1 MRFGPLEVDSFIPL
15 PLSLSLGILF
25 TCGFQ
30 TAQAQRTIQ
39 VPVDAPTVQAGID
52 MANPGDTVSVAP
64 GTYPG
69 PINFNGKAITVTGSG
84 PGVIF
89 DGGHKNGP
97 VVIFSANETRS
108 SILENVT
115 VQNGVATTTQAA
127 GGILIGRSSP
137 TILNSTIQNNSGCGI
152 GIFSGA
158 PLISGNTIS
167 GNVAVEH
174 SGCVFLNPEYEDF
187 LGGGIV
193 VLGLPT
199 SATLNV
205 EIVGN
210 TILSNSVVRGAGGI
224 SAADAG
230 QISIRN
236 NTITQ
241 NLSEEFGAGIF
252 VGGNSAPA
260 IIQNLVY
267 SNTVNPILYPPGA
280 GADTGA
286 GLNLQLSN
294 GSMHS
299 FSSVIA
305 NNTFVG
311 NKVLLVPGA
320 NESGTQILAWLYYD
334 TVQFFNN
341 LIIGTDNQSV
351 VDCLPLLP
359 PSTVPPPTFDHND
372 VSNLGLGTS
381 LYSDACTDQTGKNG
395 NISADPNFAPNSTSA
410 HPYQLQFPS
419 PAIDSGNNY
428 ALDIPQQDFLGQ
440 PRIQDATGSSVATID
455 MGVYEYPGLVLPPPT
470 GNFTMA
476 TNPSSLT
483 IHQGQSGTVS
493 VTVTPTSGITG
504 SVQLTCSGLP
514 ASATCTFSPASMNFA
529 GTNPQTSV
537 LTIQLPR
544 TVASDGRSSKST
556 NRLTGLLAGVFL
568 FPIILVRRRGIQN
581 TRVPRSLRIG
591 AFLGFWLFTL
601 GLSGC
606 GDVVILTPTP
616 QTYQIVVQASDT
628 TLGISRQASVALTVT
643 Q

>member
-1 MRFGPLEVDSFIPL
+1 MKFGPLEVDSFL
-15 PLSLSLGILF
+15 PLSLSLSLGLLF
-25 TCGFQ
+25 TWGFQ
-30 TAQAQRTIQ
+30 TAQAQQTIQ

-89 DGGHKNGP
+89 DGGQKNGA
-97 VVIFSANETRS
+97 VVIFDTNETRS

-115 VQNGVATTTQAA
+115 VQDGVATTIQGA

-158 PLISGNTIS
+158 PLISGNTVS
-167 GNVAVEH
+167 GNVAVED
-174 SGCVFLNPEYEDF
+174 SGCVFLSSEYTDF
-187 LGGGIV
+187 LAGGIV
-193 VLGLPT
+193 VFGLPP
-199 SATLNV
+199 SGALNV

-224 SAADAG
+224 SAWDAG

-236 NTITQ
+236 NTIPQ
-241 NLSEEFGAGIF
+241 NLSNEFGAGIF

-267 SNTVNPILYPPGA
+267 SNTINPILLPQGGA
-280 GADTGA
+280 MTGA

-299 FSSVIA
+299 FSSVVA

-311 NKVLLVPGA
+311 NKVLSVPGA
-320 NESGTQILAWLYYD
+320 NESGTQILAEQYYD

-341 LIIGTDNQSV
+341 LIIGTDSQSI
-351 VDCLPLLP
+351 VDCLQLSPPL
-359 PSTVPPPTFDHND
+359 TVPPPTFDHND

-395 NISADPNFAPNSTSA
+395 NISADPNFVPNTTSA

-428 ALDIPQQDFLGQ
+428 APDIPQQDFLGQ
-440 PRIQDATGSSVATID
+440 PRIQDATGSPVATID
-455 MGVYEYPGLVLPPPT
+455 MGVYEYPGLVLPPPM

-476 TNPSSLT
+476 TNPSSIT
-483 IHQGQSGTVS
+483 IHQGQSGTIS

-514 ASATCTFSPASMNFA
+514 ASATCTFSPASMNFTA
-529 GTNPQTSV
+529 TNPQTSV
-537 LTIQLPR
+537 LTIQLPKSM
-544 TVASDGRSSKST
+544 ASDDRNSKST
-556 NRLTGLLAGVFL
+556 NRHTGLLAGVFL
-568 FPIILVRRRGIQN
+568 LPIMLVRRRGIQN
-581 TRVPRSLRIG
+581 TRVPRSLRMG

-606 GDVVILTPTP
+606 GNVIIVTPTP
-616 QTYQIVVQASDT
+616 QIYQIVVQASDT
-628 TLGISRQASVALTVT
+628 TIGISRQASVALSVT

>member
-1 MRFGPLEVDSFIPL
+1 MRFGPLAVDSFL
-15 PLSLSLGILF
+15 PLSLPLSLGLLF
-25 TCGFQ
+25 ACGFQ
-30 TAQAQRTIQ
+30 SAQAQQTIH

-89 DGGHKNGP
+89 DGGQKNGA
-97 VVIFSANETRS
+97 VVIFGTNETRS

-115 VQNGVATTTQAA
+115 VQNGVATTILAA

-174 SGCVFLNPEYEDF
+174 SGCVVLNPEYAGF

-193 VLGLPT
+193 AFGLPT
-199 SATLNV
+199 STTLNV

-224 SAADAG
+224 SAWDAG

-236 NTITQ
+236 NTIKQ
-241 NLSEEFGAGIF
+241 NLSNEYGGIF

-260 IIQNLVY
+260 IVQNLVY
-267 SNTVNPILYPPGA
+267 TNTVNPILYPPV

-286 GLNLQLSN
+286 GLNLQLLN

-305 NNTFVG
+305 NNTFAG
-311 NKVLLVPGA
+311 NKVLFAPGA
-320 NESGTQILAWLYYD
+320 NESGTQILAELYYD

-351 VDCLPLLP
+351 VDCLPLQP
-359 PSTVPPPTFDHND
+359 PLTVPPPTFDHND

-395 NISADPNFAPNSTSA
+395 NISADPNFAPNTTSA

-428 ALDIPQQDFLGQ
+428 APDIPQQDFLGQ
-440 PRIQDATGSSVATID
+440 PRIQDATGSPVATID
-455 MGVYEYPGLVLPPPT
+455 MGVYEYPGLVLPPPI

-476 TNPSSLT
+476 ANPSSIT

-493 VTVTPTSGITG
+493 VTVAPTSGITG

-514 ASATCTFSPASMNFA
+514 ASATCTFSPASMNFTS
-529 GTNPQTSV
+529 TNPQTSV
-537 LTIQLPR
+537 LTIQLPT
-544 TVASDGRSSKST
+544 TVASDSRSPKST
-556 NRLTGLLAGVFL
+556 IRLTGLLAGVFL

-581 TRVPRSLRIG
+581 TRVSCSLRIG

-606 GDVVILTPTP
+606 GNVIIVTPTP